1 MARMTDIDRMDALII
16 LRDNLMYIQWWM
28 FDTEVEKEYQSIAR
42 TIDVVIEVVVQKIK
56 VLENKLENLREGK
69 ENLVVVDFANKKV
82 LK

>member
-1 MARMTDIDRMDALII
+1 MTDLDRMEALII

-69 ENLVVVDFANKKV
+69 
-82 LK
+82 